1 MTATRFVR
9 LTICVLATLAIAPVL
24 SAAPPWNK
32 LVVFKH
38 LPTDPNAEYPVAE
51 TNGPWMIMAVSFSGE
66 GAAAQARKLV
76 NELRSE
82 YKLPAYTYQ
91 KKFEFSKPVEGKGVN
106 PYGEPPKMRF
116 QRDKDYTEIAVV
128 VGDYPTVDDPEAQ
141 KVLKRLKFA
150 QPQTL
155 AVEAGESTSQ
165 SLAALRTIQKE
176 IQKKILPANSED
188 LKRGPMGNAFMITNP
203 CLPQEYFVP
212 KGLDKFVVDMNQ
224 GVPHSLLDC
233 PGKYTVKV
241 ATFTG
246 HSIILDEKNQSAL
259 ASGKEP
265 KSYLAEAAK
274 NAHLLTEALRK
285 LGYEAYEFHD
295 RNSSIVTVGSFE
307 SVGSRRDDGKIEI
320 NPSIHKIMRAFGAET
335 KVEPGKMAQVGKPKK
350 LGEIPFDVQ
359 SMPVEVPRRAIST
372 DYARS
377 TTNTTLR

>member
-1 MTATRFVR
+1 
-9 LTICVLATLAIAPVL
+9 
-24 SAAPPWNK
+24 
-32 LVVFKH
+32 
-38 LPTDPNAEYPVAE
+38 
-51 TNGPWMIMAVSFSGE
+51 
-66 GAAAQARKLV
+66 
-76 NELRSE
+76 
-82 YKLPAYTYQ
+82 
-91 KKFEFSKPVEGKGVN
+91 
-106 PYGEPPKMRF
+106 MRF

-128 VGDYPTVDDPEAQ
+128 VGDYATVDDPEAQ

-150 QPQTL
+150 EPKTL

-176 IQKKILPANSED
+176 IQKKILPADSVD

-203 CLPQEYFVP
+203 CLPPEYFVP

-285 LGYEAYEFHD
+285 LRLRGI
-295 RNSSIVTVGSFE
+295 RISRSKFE
-307 SVGSRRDDGKIEI
+307 YRHRG
-320 NPSIHKIMRAFGAET
+320 
-335 KVEPGKMAQVGKPKK
+335 Q
-350 LGEIPFDVQ
+350 
-359 SMPVEVPRRAIST
+359 
-372 DYARS
+372 
-377 TTNTTLR
+377 LRKRGHPP